1 MNCQDV
7 ADSLIDYAHDE
18 LEPSEAREVTAHL
31 STCRDCALQ
40 FCQLRADLAGISP
53 ALSETPRT
61 EVRAKLIRQVD
72 REFRLPF
79 WKRLSAQAFRRVPAY
94 GLAVAALIPIAIWA
108 ATSWQL
114 TERDDSVRPSPQAT
128 VNEPV
133 LQDFDGA
140 RSLPD
145 LDLI

>member
-1 MNCQDV
+1 MNCHDV
-7 ADSLIDYAHDE
+7 AANLIDYAHDE
-18 LEPSEAREVTAHL
+18 LDLSEAREITAHL

-53 ALSETPRT
+53 ALSEAPRL
-61 EVRAKLIRQVD
+61 EVRAKLMGQVD
-72 REFRLPF
+72 REFRSPF
-79 WKRLSAQAFRRVPAY
+79 WKRLAAQAFRKVPAY
-94 GLAVAALIPIAIWA
+94 GLAVAALIPIAVWV

-114 TERDDSVRPSPQAT
+114 TEGGDSVGTPSAET